1 MNAGYHMSRI
11 IMKMKGG
18 CISPVNDRTCVGK
31 RKLWLMAINNT
42 ETERILET
50 KARINIRLLRVDR

>member
-1 MNAGYHMSRI
+1 
-11 IMKMKGG
+11 MKMKGE

-31 RKLWLMAINNT
+31 RKLWLMAISNT

-50 KARINIRLLRVDR
+50 KARINIRLLSVDR